1 MSLNF
6 QSRFRCPPN
15 LLAILATIR
24 AATFLDI
31 YELHNDKELLFRSR
45 KTIDKAWAI
54 SKING
59 SLHEASL
66 VYKRIEALRHWSLRL
81 CGKVNKAYSD
91 WADWS

>member
-6 QSRFRCPPN
+6 RQVVLGALGTN
-15 LLAILATIR
+15 LLAVLATIR

-31 YELHNDKELLFRSR
+31 YELHNDKELLSRSR

-54 SKING
+54 SKNQNG

-66 VYKRIEALRHWSLRL
+66 VYKRIEAFETLQTLQ
-81 CGKVNKAYSD
+81 
-91 WADWS
+91 